1 MCNVEHHSSTK
12 MCEVSRVLDEGNLKG
27 VMASLEIHLV
37 NEKNTLLRCESE
49 LVIQSNS
56 IQLEDRQARLEQQ
69 IRDLLTAERKNWF

>member
-1 MCNVEHHSSTK
+1 MIEW
-12 MCEVSRVLDEGNLKG
+12 
-27 VMASLEIHLV
+27 IHLV

-69 IRDLLTAERKNWF
+69 IRDLLTAERKNWLKNCLVFKLSESDFFR

>member
-1 MCNVEHHSSTK
+1 MIEW
-12 MCEVSRVLDEGNLKG
+12 
-27 VMASLEIHLV
+27 IHLV

-69 IRDLLTAERKNWF
+69 IRDLLTSERKNWF